1 MSHGQR
7 LLRQLVRH
15 LIELAGHSEI
25 VAELQDAFMVLH
37 PRPDHS
43 PPPAKDA
50 SVQIAEARDRQIG
63 AGTPRRCAHRVGTAE
78 GDIAPKS
85 AGQGWNPATQDQG
98 VVPTSPSARRAA
110 DLGGWDARSNGMSMS
125 RGGPVDAGRSP

>member
-7 LLRQLVRH
+7 LLRQLVCH

-50 SVQIAEARDRQIG
+50 SVQIAEARDRQI
-63 AGTPRRCAHRVGTAE
+63 CAVYAY
-78 GDIAPKS
+78 
-85 AGQGWNPATQDQG
+85 
-98 VVPTSPSARRAA
+98 
-110 DLGGWDARSNGMSMS
+110 
-125 RGGPVDAGRSP
+125 